1 MLSLLRLL
9 KLKKG
14 GIKPMQKIKR
24 IVGICFFIGLAVL
37 MSCTMVKI
45 IAYPELYITSWR
57 YQLQNEVRAG
67 KPEAVEYYE
76 RQYIAK
82 GIELF

>member
-1 MLSLLRLL
+1 
-9 KLKKG
+9 
-14 GIKPMQKIKR
+14 MQKIKR

-45 IAYPELYITSWR
+45 IAYPELYFTSWR